1 LVEKLDL
8 QKFLLDLRGKAERL
22 RDRILQRKEEEGK
35 KRMGQEA
42 MKQKE

>member
-8 QKFLLDLRGKAERL
+8 QKFLLDLQGKAERL
-22 RDRILQRKEEEGK
+22 RERIMLRKEEEGK

-42 MKQKE
+42 IKQKE